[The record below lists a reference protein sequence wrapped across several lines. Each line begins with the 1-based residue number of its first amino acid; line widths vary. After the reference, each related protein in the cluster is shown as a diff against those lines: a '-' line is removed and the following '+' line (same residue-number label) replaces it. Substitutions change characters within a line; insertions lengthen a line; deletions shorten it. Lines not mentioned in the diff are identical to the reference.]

1 MMSRTQDGEK
11 IPGTDL
17 LRRNEANRY
26 LQDRESMATHFIG
39 LGKVFPVHD
48 IFITQSQGPILDHA
62 EEHLATSDVA
72 ILRARKLLAEA
83 ANDVAAGQTPRGVV
97 RDPAENTFDDCVVV
111 TRRLTGGMD
120 AHACY
125 EELAAS
131 AMYELNPEVAAQP
144 V

>member
-1 MMSRTQDGEK
+1 
-11 IPGTDL
+11 
-17 LRRNEANRY
+17 
-26 LQDRESMATHFIG
+26 MATHFIG

-48 IFITQSQGPILDHA
+48 IFITQSQGPILDHT

-72 ILRARKLLAEA
+72 IIRARKLPAEA
-83 ANDVAAGQTPRGVV
+83 ASAVAAGERPRGVV
-97 RDPAENTFDDCVVV
+97 LDPAENVFDDCVVV
-111 TRRLTGGMD
+111 TKRLTADQD

-131 AMYELNPEVAAQP
+131 ARYELNPEVAAQP